1 MGRAELT
8 MKKRGVTIFWGGLLG
23 LFVLGLAVYYLFP
36 GLVLS
41 LAVRV
46 ARTAASLEERTI
58 QVAEHRIQYLSGG
71 SGETLLL
78 LHGFGGDK
86 DAWTRIAAYLTPHFR
101 VVAPDLPGFGE
112 SSRNARARYAVSDQ
126 VERLHA
132 FARALDLVPF
142 HLGGNS
148 MGGMIAGAYAAR
160 YPHQV
165 QSLWLLA
172 PAGVASAQTSELA
185 QRLAQGENPLL
196 ISTPDDFDELLDF
209 VAVKRPQIPGPIKR
223 YLADQA
229 IAQRDFN
236 IKIGRDM
243 AENPLSLEPLLKN
256 HPAPA
261 LIVWGDQ
268 DRLLHVSGAAI
279 LASLMPNAEA
289 VVMPDTGHIPMIERP
304 QETAE
309 RFLRFQQV
317 DF

>member
-1 MGRAELT
+1 
-8 MKKRGVTIFWGGLLG
+8 MKKRWFTSFLGGIFGLL
-23 LFVLGLAVYYLFP
+23 VLGLAVSYLFP
-36 GLVLS
+36 GLVLT
-41 LAVRV
+41 LALRA
-46 ARTAASLEERTI
+46 ARTAASLEEQTI
-58 QVAEHRIQYLSGG
+58 RVAEHRIQYLSGG
-71 SGETLLL
+71 TGETLLL
-78 LHGFGGDK
+78 LHGFAANK
-86 DAWTRIAAYLTPHFR
+86 DNWTRVAAYLTPHFR

-112 SSRNARARYAVSDQ
+112 SSRDAQARYGISDQ

-132 FARALDLVPF
+132 FARALNLDQF

-148 MGGMIAGAYAAR
+148 MGGMIAGTYAAR

-209 VAVKRPQIPGPIKR
+209 VAVQRPELPGPIKR
-223 YLADQA
+223 YLADLA
-229 IAQRDFN
+229 ITQRDFN
-236 IKIGRDM
+236 AKIVRDM
-243 AENPLSLEPLLKN
+243 AETPLSLELLLKD

-279 LASLMPNAEA
+279 LTALMPNAEA
-289 VVMPDTGHIPMIERP
+289 VVMAHTGHIPMIERP

-309 RFLRFQQV
+309 RFLRFQHV